1 MALTITEIELLRPNE
16 KTGGSKHADE
26 KALYLLVKEAGKYW
40 RMDYRFGGKHKTL
53 AFGVYP
59 AVSIDDARLQRDK
72 ARKLLANGI
81 DPSKAKKEDKLAQQ
95 AVIFRQRPKHPGKVL
110 REEVLPAL
118 PINQDRMAQLLG
130 VAYAALAELLN
141 EQQPMTC
148 DIALG
153 LEKLLGTSAESWMNM
168 QLAIDLWDARQE
180 LDRLGKIGRLLSLAD
195 LPMTAK

>member
-1 MALTITEIELLRPNE
+1 MILTDTEIESLKANG
-16 KTGGSKHADE
+16 KAGGSKHADG
-26 KALYLLVKEAGKYW
+26 KALYLLVNKTGKYW
-40 RMDYRFGGKHKTL
+40 RMNYRFGDKRKTL

-81 DPSKAKKEDKLAQQ
+81 DPSKAKKEDKLAQR
-95 AVIFRQRPKHPGKVL
+95 AAAFNHRPKHPGKVL

-130 VAYAALAELLN
+130 VSYAALAALLN
-141 EQQPMTC
+141 EQQPMSC